1 MSEFDRKIIIDAI
14 TRMLARRE
22 HSYSEIV
29 RKLTQKGIE
38 NEAFLPILDAFRE
51 ADIQSDERFAQSR
64 ARALYLKGKGP
75 RVIKLDLQ
83 QYGVDEGYVREAFE
97 DIEADWFESAKTAKV
112 KKFGACFSISL
123 PKTSLNSS
131 LKHPEIGMNVSSEN
145 LIPSAVSKAS
155 NLQK

>member
-29 RKLTQKGIE
+29 RKLAQKGIE
-38 NEAFLPILDAFRE
+38 NDTFLPVLDAFRE
-51 ADIQSDERFAQSR
+51 ADIQSDHRFAQSR

-83 QYGVDEGYVREAFE
+83 QYGVNDGDVREAFE
-97 DIEADWFESAKTAKV
+97 QLEADWFESAKAAKV
-112 KKFGACFSISL
+112 KKFGALFETDFTLRQKQKRFLQYRGFYQEHIDY
-123 PKTSLNSS
+123 
-131 LKHPEIGMNVSSEN
+131 
-145 LIPSAVSKAS
+145 AVS
-155 NLQK
+155 NE

>member
-29 RKLTQKGIE
+29 RKLSQKGIE
-38 NEAFLPILDAFRE
+38 NDTFLPVLDAFRE
-51 ADIQSDERFAQSR
+51 ADIQSDHRFAQSR

-83 QYGVDEGYVREAFE
+83 QYGVNDGDVREAFE
-97 DIEADWFESAKTAKV
+97 QLEADWFESAKAAKV
-112 KKFGACFSISL
+112 KKFGALFETDFTLRQKQKRFLQYRGFYQEHIDY
-123 PKTSLNSS
+123 
-131 LKHPEIGMNVSSEN
+131 
-145 LIPSAVSKAS
+145 AVS
-155 NLQK
+155 NE